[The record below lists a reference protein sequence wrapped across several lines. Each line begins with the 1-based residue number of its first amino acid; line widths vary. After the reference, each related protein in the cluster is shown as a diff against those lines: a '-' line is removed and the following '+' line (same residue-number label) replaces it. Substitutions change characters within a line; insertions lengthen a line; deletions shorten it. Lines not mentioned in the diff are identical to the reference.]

1 MTSESQEPKE
11 PREPETDAVDAAF
24 RAMRAA
30 ARRRGGRLPD
40 LAAQGRSVRPRRSVA
55 KPLAA
60 RDAST
65 SGEKDAGP
73 VIPGFTQFADLSGA
87 DRRAVLGTRGQWR
100 AGSRGRPSGP
110 DGRRMR
116 RSYSVPRLGA
126 VLGKEIEDRGWEH
139 DLAAGWVVNHWAELV
154 GEKIAQHT
162 TIEMIKDKRV
172 HITCDSTA
180 WATNLKYM
188 QRTIL
193 EQIAAKVG
201 PDVIVALRIYGP
213 QTKSWRKGPLHV
225 KGRGPRDTYG

>member
-1 MTSESQEPKE
+1 MTPESQEQK
-11 PREPETDAVDAAF
+11 EPETDAVDAAF
-24 RAMRAA
+24 ENMREV
-30 ARRRGGRLPD
+30 ARRRGGRVPD

-65 SGEKDAGP
+65 SGEEAAGP
-73 VIPGFTQFADLSGA
+73 VIPGFTQFADL
-87 DRRAVLGTRGQWR
+87 
-100 AGSRGRPSGP
+100 
-110 DGRRMR
+110 
-116 RSYSVPRLGA
+116 
-126 VLGKEIEDRGWEH
+126 
-139 DLAAGWVVNHWAELV
+139 AAGWVTNHWAELV

-162 TIEMIKDKRV
+162 TIEMIKDKKV
-172 HITCDSTA
+172 FITCDSTA

-193 EQIAAKVG
+193 QQIAAKVG
-201 PDVIVALRIYGP
+201 PDVIDALRIYGP

>member
-1 MTSESQEPKE
+1 MTSEPQEPKE
-11 PREPETDAVDAAF
+11 QQEPETDAVDAAF

-65 SGEKDAGP
+65 SGEEDAGP

-126 VLGKEIEDRGWEH
+126 VLGKTVYKSKES
-139 DLAAGWVVNHWAELV
+139 LLPKVNS
-154 GEKIAQHT
+154 
-162 TIEMIKDKRV
+162 R
-172 HITCDSTA
+172 
-180 WATNLKYM
+180 NP
-188 QRTIL
+188 IL
-193 EQIAAKVG
+193 YFLQLCGKHS
-201 PDVIVALRIYGP
+201 LWIYL
-213 QTKSWRKGPLHV
+213 LHQPV
-225 KGRGPRDTYG
+225 LSGVCMLLTHFA

>member
-1 MTSESQEPKE
+1 MTPESQGQ
-11 PREPETDAVDAAF
+11 RELETDAVDAAF
-24 RAMRAA
+24 ENMRQV

-65 SGEKDAGP
+65 SGEEAAGP
-73 VIPGFTQFADLSGA
+73 VIPGFTQFADLAGA
-87 DRRAVLGTRGQWR
+87 DRRAVLGARGHWR

-126 VLGKEIEDRGWEH
+126 VLSKEIEDRGWEH
-139 DLAAGWVVNHWAELV
+139 DLAAGWVTNHWAELV

-162 TIEMIKDKRV
+162 TIKMIKDKKV
-172 HITCDSTA
+172 FIACDSTA

-188 QRTIL
+188 QPTIL
-193 EQIAAKVG
+193 QKIAEKVG